1 MGKYTKCSL
10 NTYKTKLQ
18 RYFRGNSTPL
28 NSSSDL
34 TNNELGFIPF
44 LTGNKNV
51 WQALVANKLVS
62 SLAHYAELSRFVLQR
77 QSVDSAFE
85 RVSVNS
91 LNLDHAGD
99 KVAQDGINKTSLY
112 RQLVG
117 YSSQLTRLACEL
129 LVSLRILYYI
139 NINSQSDTLYRRTIT
154 GLSLPTKVTIGLI
167 SCPDANFKRGYS
179 F

>member
-1 MGKYTKCSL
+1 M
-10 NTYKTKLQ
+10 Q
-18 RYFRGNSTPL
+18 NSR
-28 NSSSDL
+28 
-34 TNNELGFIPF
+34 
-44 LTGNKNV
+44 
-51 WQALVANKLVS
+51 VS
-62 SLAHYAELSRFVLQR
+62 SVPLQR

-99 KVAQDGINKTSLY
+99 KVAQDGINKSCLY

-139 NINSQSDTLYRRTIT
+139 NSNSQSDTVYRPMITAYLYPPKSPL
-154 GLSLPTKVTIGLI
+154 G
-167 SCPDANFKRGYS
+167 
-179 F
+179 